1 MTSQDK
7 ACGISL
13 IFSRHIKG
21 PQSLL
26 FRGVFKTQS
35 NIEDGAFHENS

>member
-13 IFSRHIKG
+13 IFTRHIKG
-21 PQSLL
+21 LQSLL

-35 NIEDGAFHENS
+35 KIEDGAFYENS